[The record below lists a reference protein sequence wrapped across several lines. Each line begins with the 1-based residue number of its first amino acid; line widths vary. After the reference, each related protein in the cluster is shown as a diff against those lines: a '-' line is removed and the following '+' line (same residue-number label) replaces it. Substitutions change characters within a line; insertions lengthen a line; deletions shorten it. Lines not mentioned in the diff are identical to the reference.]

1 MDKINDETIDL
12 IATHPSYASIIKYTK
27 KSNATIKGDLSKVSS
42 IDEFVFEM
50 RKVAAEFF
58 RVLKSGKYC
67 AILIGDTRRNKHHV
81 PISFRVMQS
90 FLDVGFIL
98 KESIIKIQHNMKTTP
113 LWNKQSV
120 KYNFLL
126 ISHEHLFIFRK
137 PEKNEKINK
146 YKESIKWW

>member
-1 MDKINDETIDL
+1 M
-12 IATHPSYASIIKYTK
+12 
-27 KSNATIKGDLSKVSS
+27 SKVSS